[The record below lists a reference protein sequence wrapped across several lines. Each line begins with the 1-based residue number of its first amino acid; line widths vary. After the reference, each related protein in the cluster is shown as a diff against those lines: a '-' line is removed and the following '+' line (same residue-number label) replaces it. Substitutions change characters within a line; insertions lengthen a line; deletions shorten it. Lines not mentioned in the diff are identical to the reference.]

1 MWNVTG
7 ITGAAPLWSELIR
20 EVEKNKVVTKPKAP
34 AGIVTKVFK
43 GKQEWFLSGT
53 EPNQKA
59 QPREKHFAKIKY
71 PLEGTVIAWDPDIP
85 KERQKVFF
93 EAEISSR
100 QAYWQ
105 LDGKLSGS
113 ANEPTP
119 WSLTPG
125 VHELAL
131 VSANL
136 NRLDTVRFE
145 VKGEED
151 EVDNSGDF

>member
-1 MWNVTG
+1 
-7 ITGAAPLWSELIR
+7 
-20 EVEKNKVVTKPKAP
+20 
-34 AGIVTKVFK
+34 
-43 GKQEWFLSGT
+43 
-53 EPNQKA
+53 
-59 QPREKHFAKIKY
+59 
-71 PLEGTVIAWDPDIP
+71 VIAWDPDIP

-93 EAEISSR
+93 EAEISNR

-113 ANEPTP
+113 ANQPTP